1 MRTYSNLNSATP
13 PENHFKSGSSS
24 KTRVGRGKV
33 MQKAIMFFVAL
44 CISAVSAFAQDIIVS
59 AGQSQV
65 RRPSNTQR
73 RVQNHPKSPIDYEEF
88 TELRADDDAME
99 AFLKEND
106 DDLYKQFHAGATLR
120 QNGKTMLGIGIG
132 ITGVGI
138 VMTLVG
144 LSGSAVNGDDSSAV
158 LALAGLAGI
167 GVGQT
172 LTIISIPLSAVGGG
186 LKKRAANGY
195 EEKYFKSN
203 RKDSRT
209 SLNFTF
215 TGNGVGLAFR
225 F

>member
-1 MRTYSNLNSATP
+1 
-13 PENHFKSGSSS
+13 
-24 KTRVGRGKV
+24 

-44 CISAVSAFAQDIIVS
+44 CVSAVSAFAQDTI
-59 AGQSQV
+59 QSS
-65 RRPSNTQR
+65 SNTQS
-73 RVQNHPKSPIDYEEF
+73 RVQNQPTPPIDYEEF

-106 DDLYKQFHAGATLR
+106 DDLYKQFHIGATLR

-132 ITGVGI
+132 ITGIGI
-138 VMTLVG
+138 IMTLVG
-144 LSGSAVNGDDSSAV
+144 LSGSAANGDDSSAV

-203 RKDSRT
+203 TKGSRT